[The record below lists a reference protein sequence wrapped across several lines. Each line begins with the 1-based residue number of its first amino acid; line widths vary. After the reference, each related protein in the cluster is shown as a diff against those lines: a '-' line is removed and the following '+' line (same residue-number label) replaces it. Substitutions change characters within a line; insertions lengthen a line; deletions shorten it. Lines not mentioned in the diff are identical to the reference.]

1 MQLSNEVHNF
11 ARYCER
17 LLSTAAVSRPLPEE
31 EIRLI
36 EYYCQEL
43 LTKVVTL
50 QDNSQRIAHS
60 RNAQPMPDHSA
71 SG

>member
-17 LLSTAAVSRPLPEE
+17 LLSIVAVSRPLTEE
-31 EIRLI
+31 EVRLV

-50 QDNSQRIAHS
+50 QGNPQEISHS
-60 RNAQPMPDHSA
+60 RNAYPSPEDST
-71 SG
+71 SS